1 MQVEKRHSNE
11 LTSPT
16 PSVVCAK
23 LFCAEKAS
31 ASLVFNPRRAEAWLL
46 PEPVATEDSIS
57 MCRFHA
63 EIFRAPV
70 DWVFTDQRITEDE
83 SAGTGRACGNLR
95 NIQAKRF
102 LLRWICFIREN
113 GSSEEGGLSSE
124 EEVESLAVSDES
136 ESDSPENDK
145 TPLLARAFRNSQS
158 LLGES

>member
-11 LTSPT
+11 MTSPT

-83 SAGTGRACGNLR
+83 SAELDEPAEPAKHTGEEVLAPVELVYP
-95 NIQAKRF
+95 
-102 LLRWICFIREN
+102 EN
-113 GSSEEGGLSSE
+113 GASEENGANPE
-124 EEVESLAVSDES
+124 EEVESLAVADES

>member
-83 SAGTGRACGNLR
+83 SAELDEPAEPAKHTGEEVLAPMD
-95 NIQAKRF
+95 
-102 LLRWICFIREN
+102 LLYPEN

>member
-1 MQVEKRHSNE
+1 MQVKKRHSNE
-11 LTSPT
+11 LTSST
-16 PSVVCAK
+16 PGVVCAK
-23 LFCAEKAS
+23 LFCAERAS

-46 PEPVATEDSIS
+46 PVPAATEDSIS

-63 EIFRAPV
+63 EIFKAPV
-70 DWVFTDQRITEDE
+70 DWVFTDQRTAEDE
-83 SAGTGRACGNLR
+83 PSEPFELSEPSERTSEEVLAPVDLVYP
-95 NIQAKRF
+95 
-102 LLRWICFIREN
+102 EN
-113 GSSEEGGLSSE
+113 GASEENGANP